1 MATSIPPNSAPKRPS
16 LVEREREALAA
27 HRASLRGASAI
38 PPPDRAPRGTFLHG
52 FLLPFSLIATTLRD
66 RELRV
71 PYLKVTAIRAAVVI
85 AIALAAF
92 SGNKDKRRG
101 HDFQVGTPKA
111 AVVTDRHRKE
121 KHTPVKVDIPG
132 VHVDLDP
139 NNHKDEI
146 VVLGQ
151 KVPVVDENGAIDA
164 QSQPVEAAPPPP
176 PTMLGRAWM
185 QVKDRWAWIL
195 GLVAFLSGAEAVVV
209 FLSRRYD
216 DWLSFHAS
224 RLARI
229 RAEDDAPKERKIA
242 LDLPWLYRK
251 LKRRIRG
258 YVVFAAGVPA
268 FLPLRLIPVAG
279 TLAFSIALTLWAW
292 YWLGVF
298 TAAKSA
304 HAWADE
310 ATAPSPRP
318 IRMLNDRVSKGFFVF
333 PLRLYGR
340 AWAWIT
346 RSVNPAA
353 ATFERS
359 PAAYLGLALAR
370 AILSLPF
377 LYLFVRPLVPVAAG
391 RLCAESDPGARF
403 SEPPVPASGVVA
415 GVTGGATGIGATSE
429 VLGAG

>member
-1 MATSIPPNSAPKRPS
+1 MAPSIPDNSQPKRPS
-16 LVEREREALAA
+16 LLAREREALAA
-27 HRASLRGASAI
+27 HRASLRGSEI
-38 PPPDRAPRGTFLHG
+38 PPPHRAPRGTFLHG
-52 FLLPFSLIATTLRD
+52 FFLPFSLIASTLRD

-71 PYLKVTAIRAAVVI
+71 PYLKVNALRIAVVI
-85 AIALAAF
+85 AIAVVAF
-92 SGNKDKRRG
+92 SGRTKDKG
-101 HDFQVGTPKA
+101 HGHHPHGGGPKA
-111 AVVTDRHRKE
+111 VVVTDRHRAE
-121 KHTPVKVDIPG
+121 KHTPVKVDVPG
-132 VHVDLDP
+132 IHVDLDP
-139 NNHKDEI
+139 SNHKDEI

-151 KVPVVDENGAIDA
+151 KVPVVDENGDLDA
-164 QSQPVEAAPPPP
+164 QTAKPEETPPPATP
-176 PTMLGRAWM
+176 LGRAWAK
-185 QVKDRWAWIL
+185 VKDSWAWL
-195 GLVAFLSGAEAVVV
+195 LALVAFLSGAEAIVV

-216 DWLSFHAS
+216 DWMSFHAS
-224 RLARI
+224 RLVGI

-268 FLPLRLIPVAG
+268 FLALRLIPVAG
-279 TLAFSIALTLWAW
+279 TWAFSIALTLWAW

-310 ATAPSPRP
+310 ATAPSPKL
-318 IRMLNDRVSKGFFVF
+318 IRVLNERVSKGFLVAPF
-333 PLRLYGR
+333 RLYGR

-403 SEPPVPASGVVA
+403 A
-415 GVTGGATGIGATSE
+415 
-429 VLGAG
+429 LGP

>member
-1 MATSIPPNSAPKRPS
+1 MPPAASIPPISGPKRPS

-27 HRASLRGASAI
+27 HRASLIGSEI

-52 FLLPFSLIATTLRD
+52 FLLPFSLIASTLRD
-66 RELRV
+66 RELRA
-71 PYLKVTAIRAAVVI
+71 PYLKVTAVRIAAVV
-85 AIALAAF
+85 AITLIAF
-92 SGNKDKRRG
+92 SGNTKDKKHRPG
-101 HDFQVGTPKA
+101 GGAPKA
-111 AVVTDRHRKE
+111 VVVHEKHRSE

-132 VHVDLDP
+132 VHVDLDV
-139 NNHKDEI
+139 NNGKEEI

-151 KVPVVDENGAIDA
+151 KVPVVDENGDIGATA
-164 QSQPVEAAPPPP
+164 KAEEPAPPPP
-176 PTMLGRAWM
+176 TTTLGRAWAK
-185 QVKDRWAWIL
+185 VKDSWAWL
-195 GLVAFLSGAEAVVV
+195 LALVAFMSGAEGIVV

-216 DWLSFHAS
+216 DWMSFHAS

-229 RAEDDAPKERKIA
+229 RPEDAEPKERKLA
-242 LDLPWLYRK
+242 FDLPWLYRK

-268 FLPLRLIPVAG
+268 FLVLRLIPYAG
-279 TLAFSIALTLWAW
+279 NWAFSIALTLWAW

-310 ATAPSPRP
+310 ATAPSPKP

-403 SEPPVPASGVVA
+403 SVVPASASAADPA
-415 GVTGGATGIGATSE
+415 GAATGIGATSE
-429 VLGAG
+429 LLTTG